1 MRARACGSTASVLAF
16 AWPAALAAA
25 LAAGPAA
32 AGTEVAGTEAEA
44 AGAGVTRV
52 TYVSGGSVYLE
63 AGRDQG
69 VASGDSA
76 EARRDGRRIA
86 GLLIREVTS
95 RRALCDTFAVVSM
108 PQAGDEVRYKV
119 RAVPAPAE
127 AAADSGT
134 AAPRIGAGD
143 QGPRAHTSRTRTWR
157 GRVAVGFLGVDPD
170 VGGSVRQPTLDV
182 RLDRIGRTL
191 NLQADVR
198 GRSTSAA
205 GTTENEA
212 RVYRLAATLH
222 DAASR
227 RRVTVGRQVLS
238 AAPGAAF
245 FDGAV
250 GELDRGAWTFGLF
263 GGGEPAASTFEPS
276 FDQIQAGAFA
286 RVRRSGE
293 GRVWSGTLGF
303 FDARYRGRSDRDAA
317 FLDLFH
323 AAPGRA
329 LFFNQQVDVNPG
341 WKQALGD
348 PSVSATSTFLF
359 GRQAVGRALSFQ
371 AGFDNRRSVRL
382 ARDRESVETEFDD
395 RYRRG
400 AWSGATWDAAR
411 WLRVDGS
418 GRWMSGV
425 AQASRAYTGMILLR
439 KPKRHDLS
447 LRVRST
453 RTDEATDGWLHVAE
467 GEWRFGGDRRLL
479 LRTGREH
486 WHDPNGITT
495 TENRWHGAEI
505 ESGLGP
511 KLYGF
516 ASGEWRGGDGG
527 GSVQSQL
534 GLAWYF

>member
-1 MRARACGSTASVLAF
+1 MRARMGVTGRAVAVLS
-16 AWPAALAAA
+16 LAAA
-25 LAAGPAA
+25 AASAAMLSVPFTAA
-32 AGTEVAGTEAEA
+32 AGE
-44 AGAGVTRV
+44 AGAGAATSVTRV

-69 VASGDSA
+69 VAPGDSA

-86 GLLIREVTS
+86 GLLVREVTS

-108 PQAGDEVRYKV
+108 PQAGDEARYHA
-119 RAVPAPAE
+119 RAVEAPAE
-127 AAADSGT
+127 VPADSGAV
-134 AAPRIGAGD
+134 AAASGAGTR
-143 QGPRAHTSRTRTWR
+143 PYTPRTRVWR
-157 GRVAVGFLGVDPD
+157 GRVAIGFLSVDPD
-170 VGGSVRQPTLDV
+170 AGGSVRQPTLDV
-182 RLDRIGRTL
+182 RLDRIGRAL

-205 GTTENEA
+205 GTTDNEA

-227 RRVTVGRQVLS
+227 RRLTVGRQVLS

-250 GELDRGAWTFGLF
+250 AELDRGAWSFGVF
-263 GGGEPAASTFEPS
+263 GGGEPEASTFEPS
-276 FDQIQAGAFA
+276 FHQIQAGAFA
-286 RVRRSGE
+286 RVRRSRE
-293 GRVWSGTLGF
+293 GRVWSGTLGLL
-303 FDARYRGRSDRDAA
+303 DARYRGRSDRDAA
-317 FLDLFH
+317 FLDFFH

-329 LFFNQQVDVNPG
+329 LFFNQEVDVNPG

-359 GRQAVGRALSFQ
+359 GRQAVGRALSLQ

-400 AWSGATWDAAR
+400 AWSGATWDATR

-418 GRWMSGV
+418 GRWISGV

-439 KPKRHDLS
+439 TPKRHDLS

-453 RTDEATDGWLHVAE
+453 RTDGATDGWLHVAE
-467 GEWRFGGDRRLL
+467 GEWRFAGDRRLL

-486 WHDPNGITT
+486 WHDSNGITT